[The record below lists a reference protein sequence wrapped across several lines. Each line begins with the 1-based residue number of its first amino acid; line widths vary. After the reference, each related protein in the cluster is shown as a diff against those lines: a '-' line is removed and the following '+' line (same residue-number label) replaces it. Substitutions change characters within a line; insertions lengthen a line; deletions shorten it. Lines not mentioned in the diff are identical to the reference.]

1 MRTERRMQVMKGQN
15 ITKKE
20 HKINCQFSIDG
31 LSRDLRLFSYRYLT
45 YSSWK
50 TERKSIK
57 TAKRQ
62 HSKQDSFKGIHK
74 NEL

>member
-20 HKINCQFSIDG
+20 HIINNQFSIDG
-31 LSRDLRLFSYRYLT
+31 LSKDLKLFSYRYLT

-50 TERKSIK
+50 TERKSMK

-62 HSKQDSFKGIHK
+62 HSKQQKF
-74 NEL
+74 